1 MPNPVKL
8 QRAVVKGYD
17 MNAGVDYNKMFATMP
32 NTGFQSTNL
41 GIAIDR
47 INEMIKWRLS
57 DEKITKKTPAHLR
70 SMEVRKNTPC
80 TIFLGYT
87 SNMMSCGMREYIKYL
102 CQHKMVDCMVTT
114 CGGIEE
120 DFMKCFS
127 NFYVG
132 DFKLPGKELHD
143 QGIYRTGNLLVSSRS
158 YTLF

>member
-87 SNMMSCGMREYIKYL
+87 SKMMSCGMREYINTRWL
-102 CQHKMVDCMVTT
+102 
-114 CGGIEE
+114 IA
-120 DFMKCFS
+120 
-127 NFYVG
+127 
-132 DFKLPGKELHD
+132 
-143 QGIYRTGNLLVSSRS
+143 
-158 YTLF
+158 